1 MFKSEE
7 WRDVVGYEGIY
18 EVSSLGRVRSI
29 GGSRCTKA
37 GHILKFNYSCG
48 YARVYLY
55 RNGKYKQLRVHRLVL
70 LTFVGKPSGGR
81 NEVNH
86 RNGDKMDNRLSNL
99 EWVSPKENTQHA
111 IRVLGCIH
119 ARKGEAHGSA
129 KLTTDDVWEIKRL
142 LAAGVAQR
150 RIGRL
155 FNVGHTTIWQIANG
169 DNWKHIE

>member
-1 MFKSEE
+1 MSKEE

-18 EVSSLGRVRSI
+18 EVSSLGRVRSVAD
-29 GGSRCTKA
+29 SRRSKA
-37 GHILKFNYSCG
+37 GHILKSGSSHG

-55 RNGKYKQLRVHRLVL
+55 KDRGYKQLRVHRLVL
-70 LTFVGKPSGGR
+70 LAFVGEPSDSR
-81 NEVNH
+81 NEGNH
-86 RNGDKMDNRLSNL
+86 RNGDKTDNRLSNL

-111 IRVLGCIH
+111 IQVLGNTH
-119 ARKGEAHGSA
+119 ARKGEDHGSA
-129 KLTTDDVWEIKRL
+129 KLKDADVREIRRL
-142 LAAGVAQR
+142 LAAGVTQR